1 MVNRRV
7 ESEREVLDA
16 YIERGMVF
24 TQTRR
29 FDDAIGTALFL
40 GALVLVLTT
49 LAEGVSLGTLEYAPH
64 TATTGYLAFLALVLY
79 MGTLVLLAILRLGK
93 DAYGIPILD
102 EVSARS
108 GREVSRATVY
118 VALKRLEAKDLI
130 HSTMG
135 DPTPERGGRAKR
147 YFQISPLAERRLI
160 EAREALMKM
169 WANLP
174 IVERPS

>member
-1 MVNRRV
+1 MG
-7 ESEREVLDA
+7 RE
-16 YIERGMVF
+16 
-24 TQTRR
+24 Q
-29 FDDAIGTALFL
+29 L
-40 GALVLVLTT
+40 G
-49 LAEGVSLGTLEYAPH
+49 EFEH
-64 TATTGYLAFLALVLY
+64 
-79 MGTLVLLAILRLGK
+79 LVLLAVARLGQE
-93 DAYGIPILD
+93 AYGVPIVD
-102 EVSARS
+102 ELERQT
-108 GREVSRATVY
+108 GRRVSRASVY

-160 EAREALMKM
+160 EAREALLKM